1 LKPAVLRPLALRDQQ
16 GEVRY
21 YRKEGGSRV
30 AVKLANATNAAL
42 DQIELD
48 PGIGSPTL
56 GKLLGIPELRTW
68 RVAKFPLLWC
78 YFEREDQLDV
88 VRLLGERQNIA
99 AILGDA
105 FASN

>member
-1 LKPAVLRPLALRDQQ
+1 MKPAVLRPQALRDQQ

-21 YRKEGGSRV
+21 HRKEVGTRV

-48 PGIGSPTL
+48 PAIASPTL
-56 GKLLGIPELRTW
+56 GKVLGIPGLRTW
-68 RVAKFPLLWC
+68 RVSKFPLLWC
-78 YFEREDQLDV
+78 YFERADHLDV
-88 VRLLGERQNIA
+88 VRLLGERQDIA
-99 AILGDA
+99 AILGGE

>member
-1 LKPAVLRPLALRDQQ
+1 LKPAVLRPQALRDQQ

-42 DQIELD
+42 DQIELS
-48 PGIGSPTL
+48 PGIGSPAL
-56 GKLLGIPELRTW
+56 GKLLGTPGLRTW
-68 RVAKFPLLWC
+68 RVARFPLLGC
-78 YFEREDQLDV
+78 YFERGDHLDV
-88 VRLLGERQNIA
+88 VRLLGERQDLA
-99 AILGDA
+99 AILGDE